1 MCTTVPTVAWAENP
15 RSEIRDPKEIRS
27 PKSEWP
33 GTKYRSG
40 VAPSQRVAERVSVL
54 GFRISFG
61 LREFGFRI
69 FASLFLGAS
78 LFVLPGAEAA
88 NVQTLFTYPSSV
100 TQQAG
105 NWISLKAE
113 LNYNNNLSNAPIAV
127 VMHGYSAS
135 SDIASIRANAQRLR
149 DAGFFAISVTMRGRE
164 GSQGVRDS
172 GGVEIYDI
180 YDAVEAV
187 KVSYAPFVNPTN
199 VHITG
204 YSGGGGNTMSALT
217 KFPDYFCLGASFYGM
232 SDYGLDLVNG
242 WYNNG
247 ANYGGLRTPQLD
259 TDIGNPNTGGALVL
273 DKYRARASNLAA
285 KNNPYSEIHLFVNW
299 DEPICPAVNS
309 ISYWSNAVA
318 AQWFPGEFTNITL
331 HLGTNGVYH
340 DFNTNGL
347 NEANELQYWAHGNP
361 SASQQTS
368 AEAWYM
374 ARLKGG
380 LIPQPKLNASDE
392 LYVAGWVKTRPF
404 EFWLG
409 DGQNVAGSLNY
420 SLAPGK
426 KQFSLAILSSVKTAT
441 GKLKVDTSDMSG
453 LPVEVR
459 TNGVLAHT
467 FTGGGVYAS
476 GALGDGQTLTLSAP
490 PRLSVA
496 RDGAGLILAW
506 PIGTLLEAE
515 TLDGPWATNAA
526 AVSPYSVTPTNF
538 QRFFRVQV
546 N

>member
-1 MCTTVPTVAWAENP
+1 MANLSSTL
-15 RSEIRDPKEIRS
+15 
-27 PKSEWP
+27 
-33 GTKYRSG
+33 
-40 VAPSQRVAERVSVL
+40 VSIL
-54 GFRISFG
+54 TA
-61 LREFGFRI
+61 
-69 FASLFLGAS
+69 ASLSVSSRL
-78 LFVLPGAEAA
+78 EAA
-88 NVQTLFTYPSSV
+88 NVQTTLTYPSSV
-100 TQQAG
+100 TQQFG

-113 LNYNNNLSNAPIAV
+113 LNYNNSLTNAPIAV
-127 VMHGYSAS
+127 VMHGYSAG

-187 KVSYAPFVNPTN
+187 KASYAAYVNPSN

-204 YSGGGGNTMSALT
+204 YSGGGGNAMSALT
-217 KFPDYFCLGASFYGM
+217 KFPDYFCLGSSFYGM

-247 ANYGGLRTPQLD
+247 ANYGGTRTTQLD
-259 TDIGNPNTGGALVL
+259 VDIGNPNTGGPLVL

-285 KNNPYSEIHLFVNW
+285 KNNPYSEIHLFVNR

-318 AQWFPGEFTNITL
+318 AQSFAGEFTNISL

-340 DFNTNGL
+340 DFNTNGV

-368 AEAWYM
+368 AESWYL
-374 ARLKGG
+374 ARLINGH
-380 LIPQPKLNASDE
+380 IPMPKLNASDE

-409 DGQNVAGSLNY
+409 DGQNAAASLTY
-420 SLAPGK
+420 SLSSAK
-426 KQFSLAILSSVKTAT
+426 KQFTLGILSSVKSVT
-441 GKLKVDTSDMSG
+441 GSLRVDTRDMTG
-453 LPVEVR
+453 LPVEVW
-459 TNGVLAHT
+459 TNGILAGT
-467 FTGGGVYAS
+467 FTGGGVYTF
-476 GALGDGQTLTLSAP
+476 GGLRDEQTILLAAP
-490 PRLSVA
+490 PSLSIERA
-496 RDGAGLILAW
+496 DSSFLLRWSAGV
-506 PIGTLLEAE
+506 LLEAMNLNGLW
-515 TLDGPWATNAA
+515 TTNVT
-526 AVSPYSVTPTNF
+526 AVSPHAVMPTNQQKF
-538 QRFFRVQV
+538 YRVKI